1 MGTIAQ
7 EITRIQGAKSDL
19 KTSIINKGVQVP
31 SNALIDDYASYV
43 DQIQQGGGGGNPFDN
58 CNFSYLIMNIA
69 SSNTLFNGRFLDNL
83 DDIYNSVQS
92 GIPWC
97 DFQHF
102 SSGVNTTTEKIQKIL
117 KIAEKFMNDDRS
129 NLRCDYMF
137 QYMST
142 TDSNEVL
149 KFKPTINLTHTINF
163 SYAFQYLGFRNTANN
178 KFKMEIDFDNV
189 SATGYTYTN
198 AFDVQ
203 GDRAEIKIFNLPIDK
218 LQGSGTLTF
227 GMSTSGAIKE
237 ITVKNGIT
245 TTNIR
250 SLNFRYVDMAL
261 DKWINLF
268 NSFGSTSVSNVTVTI
283 PSAIYNQ
290 LTSAQKE
297 IITDK
302 GYLLASA

>member
-1 MGTIAQ
+1 MSIAS
-7 EITRIQGAKSDL
+7 ELTRIQGAKSDL
-19 KTSIINKGVQVP
+19 RTSIINKGVQVP
-31 SNALIDDYASYV
+31 QNALIDSYSGYV
-43 DQIQQGGGGGNPFDN
+43 DQIAQGGGGGNPFDN
-58 CNFSYLIMNIA
+58 CNFSYLLMNIA
-69 SSNTLFNGRFLDNL
+69 SANALFYGRFLDNL

-92 GIPWC
+92 GLQWL

-102 SSGVNTTTEKIQKIL
+102 ASSVETTTEKVQKIL
-117 KIAEKFMNDDRS
+117 KIAEKFLNDDRT

-137 QYMST
+137 QYLST
-142 TDSNEVL
+142 TDTGAVL
-149 KFKPTINLTHTINF
+149 KFAPTINLTHIINF
-163 SYAFQYLGFRNTANN
+163 SYAFQYLGFTNTANN
-178 KFKMEIDFDNV
+178 KFYMEIDFNNV

-198 AFDVQ
+198 AFDIQ
-203 GDRAEIKIFNLPIDK
+203 GDRAEVKIFNLPIDK

-227 GMSTSGAIKE
+227 GTSTSGAIKE

-250 SLNFRYVDMAL
+250 TLNFRYVDMAL

-268 NSFGSTSVSNVTVTI
+268 NSFGSTSISNVTITI

-290 LTSAQKE
+290 LTEAQKA